1 MVKKGKAKKV
11 QAKKGKRSRTKK
23 RSGKKVQ
30 KRGKGKPHK
39 KRNMK
44 TFLSRLSK
52 KNVPPKG
59 RLIGNISHYFPKV
72 KAGVIIIRTGQ
83 LKVNDRIFV
92 KGHTTSFEQTV
103 GSIQIDRTPISVA
116 KKGDEIGIRVKKRVR
131 QGDEV
136 FRLR

>member
-1 MVKKGKAKKV
+1 MVKKGKAKK
-11 QAKKGKRSRTKK
+11 GKRNRTKK

-30 KRGKGKPHK
+30 KQGKK
-39 KRNMK
+39 KSRKKGILK

-52 KNVPPKG
+52 KDVPPKG

-72 KAGVIIIRTGQ
+72 KAGVVIIRTGR

-136 FRLR
+136 FLLR